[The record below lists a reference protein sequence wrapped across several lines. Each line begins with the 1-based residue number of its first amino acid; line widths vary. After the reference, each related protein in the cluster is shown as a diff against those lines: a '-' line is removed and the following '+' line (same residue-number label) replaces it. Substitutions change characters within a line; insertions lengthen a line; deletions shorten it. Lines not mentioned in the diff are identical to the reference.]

1 LIMTDN
7 QFIDWYV
14 DTLTTKEVIAALKAV
29 EIKVNK
35 KKNAYDMLKSA
46 WKKGPNS
53 LQVAISAYFDEQHK
67 EAREEINSKSR
78 DECHNELNDLVTRF
92 GVKSMVFV
100 LIINSDR
107 FKKEIGYQLVNERGD
122 EVEPVEDDGDDDFE
136 AGDEAIQDG
145 NGSEGDILNKLEE
158 IADVFHGG
166 QIIEDVEKIDAAVNS
181 LLKSWQDFK
190 KHRSQRQEYLS
201 EISNYLKQ
209 LKEHNTVLEYFLVI
223 PGFPLEVELY
233 KNVVPSDYAEVKG
246 LLNDVYAICQEAGL
260 LLAKEG
266 SNIKTAKQLTC
277 LGEHIEDITDTLI

>member
-14 DTLTTKEVIAALKAV
+14 DTLTIKEVIAALKAV

-78 DECHNELNDLVTRF
+78 DECRNELNDLVTRF

-136 AGDEAIQDG
+136 AGDEAIRSSRRTSRASNQRESTSFMPMTG
-145 NGSEGDILNKLEE
+145 QE
-158 IADVFHGG
+158 IP
-166 QIIEDVEKIDAAVNS
+166 ENS
-181 LLKSWQDFK
+181 RISW
-190 KHRSQRQEYLS
+190 S
-201 EISNYLKQ
+201 
-209 LKEHNTVLEYFLVI
+209 V
-223 PGFPLEVELY
+223 
-233 KNVVPSDYAEVKG
+233 
-246 LLNDVYAICQEAGL
+246 
-260 LLAKEG
+260 
-266 SNIKTAKQLTC
+266 
-277 LGEHIEDITDTLI
+277 

>member
-1 LIMTDN
+1 MTDN

-14 DTLTTKEVIAALKAV
+14 DTLTIKEVIAALKAV

-78 DECHNELNDLVTRF
+78 DECRNELNDLVTRF

-122 EVEPVEDDGDDDFE
+122 EVEPVEDDGDDLFLLSRSRMPLY
-136 AGDEAIQDG
+136 Q
-145 NGSEGDILNKLEE
+145 
-158 IADVFHGG
+158 
-166 QIIEDVEKIDAAVNS
+166 EK
-181 LLKSWQDFK
+181 Q
-190 KHRSQRQEYLS
+190 
-201 EISNYLKQ
+201 
-209 LKEHNTVLEYFLVI
+209 
-223 PGFPLEVELY
+223 
-233 KNVVPSDYAEVKG
+233 
-246 LLNDVYAICQEAGL
+246 
-260 LLAKEG
+260 
-266 SNIKTAKQLTC
+266 TAKARKEPVAANHLPSPASANKQ
-277 LGEHIEDITDTLI
+277 

>member
-14 DTLTTKEVIAALKAV
+14 DTLTIKEVIAALKAV

-78 DECHNELNDLVTRF
+78 DECRNELNDLVTRF

-233 KNVVPSDYAEVKG
+233 KNVVPSDYAEVK
-246 LLNDVYAICQEAGL
+246 
-260 LLAKEG
+260 
-266 SNIKTAKQLTC
+266 S
-277 LGEHIEDITDTLI
+277 

>member
-14 DTLTTKEVIAALKAV
+14 DTLTIKEVIAALKAV

-78 DECHNELNDLVTRF
+78 DECRNELNDLVTRF

-223 PGFPLEVELY
+223 PGKPTYLRRE
-233 KNVVPSDYAEVKG
+233 
-246 LLNDVYAICQEAGL
+246 
-260 LLAKEG
+260 
-266 SNIKTAKQLTC
+266 
-277 LGEHIEDITDTLI
+277 

>member
-1 LIMTDN
+1 MIMTDN

-14 DTLTTKEVIAALKAV
+14 DTLTIKEVIAALKAV

-78 DECHNELNDLVTRF
+78 DECRNELNDLVTRF

-233 KNVVPSDYAEVKG
+233 KNVVPSDYAEVK
-246 LLNDVYAICQEAGL
+246 
-260 LLAKEG
+260 
-266 SNIKTAKQLTC
+266 S
-277 LGEHIEDITDTLI
+277 